1 MFYLDKENNGVNDN
15 GKTTLF
21 PNSTRLYGNLC
32 FPLLEKCFDF
42 IRGFIFH
49 LENVP
54 LHKIPPINLKFRK
67 LNQFSNIPYDL
78 ESINEHL
85 IVCLTL

>member
-1 MFYLDKENNGVNDN
+1 MFYLDKENNGVNNN
-15 GKTTLF
+15 GKQLYFRIVRGYTEISVFLF
-21 PNSTRLYGNLC
+21 KREC
-32 FPLLEKCFDF
+32 CDF

-78 ESINEHL
+78 ESVNEHL